1 MLGEVYSDI
10 SSNIQLLVYMYIHT
24 YVNPAGG
31 RRSRWRRCCAT
42 HIIGSSSSPPHTAQ
56 KKVCLPQFDMSIW
69 TSHNQGLPE
78 IALCGDRPTNYSYN
92 NNRRQMRGARSRV
105 DWAACQAGLMQVSC
119 GHWPLAFS
127 NRSCLWCRRT
137 KSSGN
142 IVQFVTGVCCIYYN
156 IFPVNCVLR

>member
-31 RRSRWRRCCAT
+31 RRSRWRRCGAT

-56 KKVCLPQFDMSIW
+56 KKFVCRNLTCLFGRHIIRVYPKLLSAATGPQI
-69 TSHNQGLPE
+69 TV
-78 IALCGDRPTNYSYN
+78 ITTTGDRCEGRARALTELHG
-92 NNRRQMRGARSRV
+92 RQ
-105 DWAACQAGLMQVSC
+105 DSC
-119 GHWPLAFS
+119 KFHVVIGHWPSQIGLAFG
-127 NRSCLWCRRT
+127 RR

-142 IVQFVTGVCCIYYN
+142 IVQFVTGV
-156 IFPVNCVLR
+156 